1 MGIQIT
7 LDKGR
12 VPVKIWTRDIEHEAI
27 QQLVNVSQL
36 PIVHG
41 HIAAMPD
48 VHAGIGATVGSVIPT
63 LAAII
68 PAAVGVDIGCGMNA
82 VRLSLTASDLPD
94 NLRTVRSAIEAAV
107 PVGFSQ
113 HDSSKVRG
121 SQHARTART
130 LDQRLDAI
138 VKKHPA
144 LMKMQ
149 KRFNET
155 WVCQLGTLGGGNHFI
170 ELCLDESQHVWVML
184 HSGSRGIGNVM
195 GRYFIDAARKDMR
208 RHRQNLPDADLAYF
222 SEGSEWF
229 DDYVEAVDWAQDY
242 ALLNRREMM
251 RLVLQVLERV
261 LSPRINAWKVMGEAV
276 NCHHNYVA
284 RERHFGENVF
294 VTRKGAISAREGE
307 LGIIPGSM
315 GARSYIVRGLGN
327 PESLCSCSHGAGR
340 RMSRTAAKRRFSR
353 DDLEAQTQGVECR
366 KDGGVLDEIPGA
378 YKDIDEVMANQS
390 DLVEI
395 VHTLKQV
402 VCVKG

>member
-1 MGIQIT
+1 MGIQVT

-94 NLRTVRSAIEAAV
+94 NLRAVRSAIEAAV
-107 PVGFSQ
+107 PVGFSTW

-121 SQHARTART
+121 SQHARTARV
-130 LDQRLDAI
+130 LDLSASMPSRS
-138 VKKHPA
+138 KHPA

-149 KRFNET
+149 KRFSET

-170 ELCLDESQHVWVML
+170 ELCLDESQQVWVML

-222 SEGSEWF
+222 SEGSAWF

-315 GARSYIVRGLGN
+315 GAKSYVRSRPRQSGVVVLVLSRRRAAHEPDRSEASIQPRRSRSADRRRRMPKGRRR
-327 PESLCSCSHGAGR
+327 AGR
-340 RMSRTAAKRRFSR
+340 
-353 DDLEAQTQGVECR
+353 D
-366 KDGGVLDEIPGA
+366 
-378 YKDIDEVMANQS
+378 
-390 DLVEI
+390 
-395 VHTLKQV
+395 
-402 VCVKG
+402 